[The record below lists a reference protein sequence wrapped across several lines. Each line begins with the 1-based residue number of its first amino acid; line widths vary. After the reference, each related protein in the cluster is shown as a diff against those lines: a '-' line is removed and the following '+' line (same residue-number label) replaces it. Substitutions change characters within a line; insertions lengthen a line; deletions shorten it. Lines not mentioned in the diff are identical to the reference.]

1 VSSENKTTKPN
12 SNLSKEAYNKA
23 IETTAKLQEQY
34 FENIKK
40 AANYY
45 SSMQKT
51 MMEATNKM
59 NFITPDAIK
68 SGFTSEAYKS
78 VYDFWMKQFETLNKL
93 MGVPI
98 IPSLKE
104 SMESTSSMT
113 ESYMN
118 GYEIYSKS
126 YAIWIDIIKKNMDF
140 LSQNMIELQK
150 TMTETYKGM
159 MPMFSVSEEEKA
171 NMFDWINE
179 TIKKNVETTTE
190 IINQQLG
197 NLTKMVEDLSTNV
210 TKLASAVKQSAK

>member
-1 VSSENKTTKPN
+1 MVIEEKIEIDPEICHGKPRIKGTRIII
-12 SNLSKEAYNKA
+12 SIILEWLEAGKSFEEIMDAYPDLSKEAYNKA

-40 AANYY
+40 AADYY
-45 SSMQKT
+45 FSMQKT
-51 MMEATNKM
+51 MIDATNKM
-59 NFITPDAIK
+59 NVMTPDSIK

-93 MGVPI
+93 MGIPI
-98 IPSLKE
+98 MPSLKE

-113 ESYMN
+113 ESYMK

-126 YAIWIDIIKKNMDF
+126 YALWIDIIKKNMDF

-159 MPMFSVSEEEKA
+159 MPMLVYGS
-171 NMFDWINE
+171 W
-179 TIKKNVETTTE
+179 
-190 IINQQLG
+190 
-197 NLTKMVEDLSTNV
+197 
-210 TKLASAVKQSAK
+210 